1 MHCADNKSFATL
13 KLKSFLDKQRPP
25 YDMKVGTWKYNLAR
39 LSHCVVLVMVAS
51 DSEIVPG
58 ERLNRYTRDSVNV
71 ALTSFLQFY
80 IDMSRANVSREYKK
94 CIHLVPVYP

>member
-1 MHCADNKSFATL
+1 
-13 KLKSFLDKQRPP
+13 
-25 YDMKVGTWKYNLAR
+25 
-39 LSHCVVLVMVAS
+39 MVAS

-58 ERLNRYTRDSVNV
+58 ERLNGYTRDSVNV

-94 CIHLVPVYP
+94 CIHVVPVYP

>member
-1 MHCADNKSFATL
+1 
-13 KLKSFLDKQRPP
+13 
-25 YDMKVGTWKYNLAR
+25 
-39 LSHCVVLVMVAS
+39 MVAS

-58 ERLNRYTRDSVNV
+58 ERLNGYTRDSVNV

-94 CIHLVPVYP
+94 CIHVVPVYPKSIGIVIN